1 MGGVGF
7 SQITG
12 VHMTDDARQ
21 TSSLSAWHHA
31 LQQFTLKRGF
41 LCLGSIDHGSEV
53 KCLAIFAESSAV
65 FT

>member
-21 TSSLSAWHHA
+21 TSSLYD
-31 LQQFTLKRGF
+31 TIR
-41 LCLGSIDHGSEV
+41 
-53 KCLAIFAESSAV
+53 
-65 FT
+65 